1 MTTNR
6 PVQLVDIEDI
16 RPYENN
22 AKKHAPEQVNSLVK
36 LIERFGWTQPIVVDR
51 DMVIIAGHGRRLA
64 ALQMRLAKVPVIVRE
79 DLSKDEANAL
89 RLADNRV
96 ASTEYDLAMEQAE
109 LQALSL
115 ADLNFDLLDLGYTE
129 HELNFSTADLG
140 AMADD
145 MFVEDITT
153 AVEEQKANN
162 AQKTQEVDDTA
173 APVVDALGFKRVTI
187 AESRILRELVAR
199 MESATGKKGAPA
211 LIDFLQTR
219 LDQAA

>member
-1 MTTNR
+1 MTTNK

-36 LIERFGWTQPIVVDR
+36 LIERFGWTQPIVTDK

-64 ALQMRLAKVPVIVRE
+64 ALQMRLTKVPVIVRD
-79 DLSKDEANAL
+79 DLTKDEANAL

-96 ASTEYDLAMEQAE
+96 ASLDYDLAMEQAE

-115 ADLNFDLLDLGYTE
+115 VDLNFDLLDLGYTE

-140 AMADD
+140 AMDD
-145 MFVEDITT
+145 AIFVEDITS
-153 AVEEQKANN
+153 AVEEQKTSNS
-162 AQKTQEVDDTA
+162 QKTQEVDDTA

-199 MESATGKKGAPA
+199 METATGKKGAPA